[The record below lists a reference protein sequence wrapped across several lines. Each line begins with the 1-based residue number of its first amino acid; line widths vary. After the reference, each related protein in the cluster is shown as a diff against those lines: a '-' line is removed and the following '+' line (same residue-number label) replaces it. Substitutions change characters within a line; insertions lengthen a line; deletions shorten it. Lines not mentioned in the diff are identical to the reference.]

1 MNNNLNRK
9 LGVFGPRNS
18 GKTTYW
24 ACLYG
29 SKGSTDGSVSFT
41 HEQTREQL
49 DALWRSLYDG
59 VVAPATAQGE
69 PQDIFFSLH
78 SDATTWCVSTKD
90 YSGSLVELSRHG
102 QGDAEASDDLRRNIA
117 SWVRDC
123 DAMLVL
129 VPADLADQD
138 EGARVRFRRAMEV
151 LLDAFHAS
159 DHPGPLPVCLAVT
172 KSDMLPA
179 DPAINST
186 PPAVESPPALPEW
199 LDELATLVRHQV
211 GEAHARVFLTSAFGG
226 HAREDATRPPE
237 TGPRPRGLEEPLR
250 WVLAESDRCLAAPV
264 VVRARQS
271 LERRWF
277 HGYGKAIKACDR
289 VAAKGLPEE
298 ERQELD
304 ELKARLV
311 ERRQRQKRRRAIAG
325 AFIAVLLT
333 LAGLWLHADRLATK
347 AKAAMSAESVA
358 PDAIASVRAFVES
371 TNPACFV
378 LHADERKRAQDWYD
392 ARAQE
397 QVVRIKDMLSRNADV
412 PELHWRE
419 RVERAEAR
427 TKACRDFAE
436 LFPQRKERLEFDQ
449 EASRAQ
455 AQITALK
462 RYGPF
467 DVAYKKLIQDLQPAS
482 VTKADTRRDVDDF
495 KRSYPRADYPLRNEK
510 YDDLERLVRVKDGTK
525 RYKNL
530 MLGAEKICADID
542 SDRKDYKNN
551 LDRIKQWVNEAKN
564 AQSSMKVEEA
574 GQLEDKIKRMDAKSK
589 AIAFNWDTDDYDKL
603 RRAAGRMFEGE
614 DKLKEAIQYGEDY
627 LTKSRDRKAMADH
640 VRDWLAYARA
650 LQATRRVGLQ
660 CSYIKLW
667 STKFDE
673 SGNEQVKVVMKTR
686 PNVRA
691 EWDTWN
697 SPGMKEFDGEISLAT
712 SPDYVSL
719 ALQGAA
725 LRLDITEYD
734 WPDGNEEGS
743 SERPF
748 LKLLEQY
755 QPVGSDKAEA
765 QIDVDGAKV
774 TVVISDLPKRRNL
787 PSYEAPQ

>member
-1 MNNNLNRK
+1 MNNSLNRK

-29 SKGSTDGSVSFT
+29 SKGSADGSVSFT
-41 HEQTREQL
+41 HEPTREQL

-69 PQDIFFSLH
+69 PQDIIFSLH

-102 QGDAEASDDLRRNIA
+102 QDDAEASHDLRRNIA

-138 EGARVRFRRAMEV
+138 EGARVGFRRAMEG

-211 GEAHARVFLTSAFGG
+211 GEDHARVFLTSAFGG
-226 HAREDATRPPE
+226 HAPEDATRPPE

-250 WVLAESDRCLAAPV
+250 WVLAESDRCLSAPV
-264 VVRARQS
+264 IAKARRS

-289 VAAKGLPEE
+289 VAAKGLPEKE
-298 ERQELD
+298 GQELD

-311 ERRQRQKRRRAIAG
+311 AGRQKERRRRVIMG
-325 AFIAVLLT
+325 ALIAVLLT
-333 LAGLWLHADRLATK
+333 LAGFWLHADRLATN

-358 PDAIASVRAFVES
+358 PDAIASVCAFVES
-371 TNPACFV
+371 TNPACFI
-378 LHADERKRAQDWYD
+378 LHADEQKRAQDWYD

-397 QVVRIKDMLSRNADV
+397 QVVRVKDMLSRNADV

-427 TKACRDFAE
+427 TKACRGFAE

-449 EASRAQ
+449 EVSQAQ
-455 AQITALK
+455 ALMEKLQA
-462 RYGPF
+462 YGPF
-467 DVAYKKLIQDLQPAS
+467 DDEYANVMQSLERAS
-482 VTKADTRRDVDDF
+482 VSQARELVRSFTDSFPPEKYPLRTAAFQRLHSVVDSKAKGEEHARLVTWEAQI
-495 KRSYPRADYPLRNEK
+495 RADYDKDPSLRSRHLEEIEKWLAAYQASGIQELGPLESGLK
-510 YDDLERLVRVKDGTK
+510 DLRHGISEDW
-525 RYKNL
+525 
-530 MLGAEKICADID
+530 
-542 SDRKDYKNN
+542 DRESYRK
-551 LDRIKQWVNEAKN
+551 
-564 AQSSMKVEEA
+564 
-574 GQLEDKIKRMDAKSK
+574 LE
-589 AIAFNWDTDDYDKL
+589 T
-603 RRAAGRMFEGE
+603 AAGRMFEGE
-614 DKLKEAIQYGEDY
+614 DKLKEAIQYGDEY
-627 LTKSRDRKAMADH
+627 LQASRDVTAMKGY
-640 VRDWLAYARA
+640 VRDWLLYARA

-673 SGNEQVKVVMKTR
+673 SGKEQVKVVMKTR
-686 PNVRA
+686 PNARA
-691 EWDTWN
+691 EWGTWS
-697 SPGMKEFDGEISLAT
+697 SPGMKEFNGESSLAT

-725 LRLDITEYD
+725 LRLEVTEYD

-774 TVVISDLPKRRNL
+774 TVVISDLPIRRNL
-787 PSYEAPQ
+787 PSYDKPQ